1 MANKYKIKEKGGQ
14 HVVLTVDAT
23 NTNQILGVRA
33 FPTRELFARV
43 VGGAID
49 LETQTKSIKTFIGIA
64 NSDLLTENNATWG
77 ADINA
82 SALALNAFFQ
92 TTPHQ
97 LEDLGDVPVP
107 VTNKFLKYVN
117 GTYVWAEADGGS
129 STLDQSLT
137 VTNAI
142 GDAEKGDTYN
152 SGTAV
157 EVIMRDML
165 APFLIP
171 SIGAISIAGTG
182 ASTPEEENLIVECGL
197 AANTSAITITFNNP
211 ESLFSGYPL
220 VIVDTTT
227 VGNNITLAQQS
238 ITDYGALNVPYVQS
252 ITYSSPGIPV
262 STALGQRN
270 IRLQVAYQLPGAN
283 TTTVLLK
290 TVHIKYRHRFYV
302 ITSTASAV
310 SSVQDLL
317 TNATSTITSTLLVDP
332 SKAVQSLQVQ
342 CNNNTE
348 NNSTF
353 TWILIPGSGTLGE
366 VAAQVIGKG
375 VANYTDSWTLYDN
388 SGSGFARTVGTA
400 APTYKAYRSNQ
411 PGAFDD
417 NLILNLELKYS

>member
-14 HVVLTVDAT
+14 HVILTVDAT

-49 LETQTKSIKTFIGIA
+49 IETQTKTIKTFIGIA
-64 NSDLLTENNATWG
+64 NGDLLTDNNAAWG

-137 VTNAI
+137 VTNTI
-142 GDAEKGDTYN
+142 GDAEKGDTYDT
-152 SGTAV
+152 GTAV
-157 EVIMRDML
+157 EVLMRDML
-165 APFLIP
+165 APFLVP
-171 SIGAISIAGTG
+171 SIESISITGTG
-182 ASTPEEENLIVECGL
+182 ASTSEEENLIVECGL
-197 AANTSAITITFNNP
+197 AANTAAMTIRFNNP
-211 ESLFSGYPL
+211 ENLLSSYPL
-220 VIVDTTT
+220 IIVDTTT
-227 VGNNITLAQQS
+227 IGNNITLVQQTIS
-238 ITDYGALNVPYVQS
+238 DFGALNVPHVQAVS
-252 ITYSSPGIPV
+252 YSSPGIPV
-262 STALGQRN
+262 STAVSQRN
-270 IRLQVAYQLPGAN
+270 LRLQVAYTDPSN
-283 TTTVLLK
+283 NSVVLSQSLK
-290 TVHIKYRHRFYV
+290 IKYRHRFYV
-302 ITSTASAV
+302 ITSTASTI
-310 SSVQDLL
+310 SSIQDLL
-317 TNATSTITSTLLVDP
+317 DNATSTVTSTLLVDP

>member
-1 MANKYKIKEKGGQ
+1 MANKYKIKASGGQ
-14 HVVLTVDAT
+14 HTVQTVDAT
-23 NTNQILGVRA
+23 NTNTVLGVRA
-33 FPTRELFARV
+33 FPTQELFARV

-49 LETQTKSIKTFIGIA
+49 IETQSKEIKVFIGLAHGDII
-64 NSDLLTENNATWG
+64 TENNAVWG
-77 ADINA
+77 ANVNA
-82 SALALNAFFQ
+82 TAVALNAFFK
-92 TTPHQ
+92 TSPHQ

-129 STLDQSLT
+129 STLDQTLT
-137 VTNAI
+137 VTNTI

-157 EVIMRDML
+157 EVLMRDIL

-171 SIGAISIAGTG
+171 SIGAISITGTG
-182 ASTPEEENLIVECGL
+182 ASSAEGENLIVQCGA
-197 AANTSAITITFNNP
+197 AANTSAVRITFNNP
-211 ESLFSGYPL
+211 ESLAASSNL

-227 VGNNITLAQQS
+227 VGGFITLVQQS
-238 ITDYGALNVPYVQS
+238 IADFGALAVPYAQAA
-252 ITYSSPGIPV
+252 TYSSPGIPV
-262 STALGQRN
+262 SDTVSQRN
-270 IRLQVAYQLPGAN
+270 IRVQAFYTDPSAGN
-283 TTTVLLK
+283 TALLK
-290 TVHIKYRHRFYV
+290 TVHIKYRNKFYV
-302 ITSTASAV
+302 ITSTSSSI

-317 TNATSTITSTLLVDP
+317 NNATSTITSTLLVDP

-342 CNNNTE
+342 CNDNTE

-388 SGSGFARTVGTA
+388 GGSGFPHTVGTA

>member
-14 HVVLTVDAT
+14 HVVLTVNAT

-142 GDAEKGDTYN
+142 GDAEKGDTYS

-157 EVIMRDML
+157 EVLMRDML

-197 AANTSAITITFNNP
+197 AANTSAMTITFNNP
-211 ESLFSGYPL
+211 ESLLNSYPL

-227 VGNNITLAQQS
+227 LGNNITLAQQS

-252 ITYSSPGIPV
+252 VTYSSPGIPV

-283 TTTVLLK
+283 TITVVVK

-302 ITSTASAV
+302 ITSTASTV

-353 TWILIPGSGTLGE
+353 TWILIPGSGTLG
-366 VAAQVIGKG
+366 K
-375 VANYTDSWTLYDN
+375 L
-388 SGSGFARTVGTA
+388 R
-400 APTYKAYRSNQ
+400 
-411 PGAFDD
+411 
-417 NLILNLELKYS
+417 LK